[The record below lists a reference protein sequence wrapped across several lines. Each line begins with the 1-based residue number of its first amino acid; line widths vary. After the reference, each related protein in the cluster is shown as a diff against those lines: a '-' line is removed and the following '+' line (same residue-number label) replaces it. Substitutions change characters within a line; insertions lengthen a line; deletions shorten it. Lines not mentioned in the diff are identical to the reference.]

1 MLSNDNGSDVGYMLG
16 LDVIVL
22 DRTAYRSGNGD
33 YEAQFLASGG
43 GGEDVVLSA
52 ADDILPGSIIF
63 TGFLGDTLWG
73 VQTDWRR
80 SHRGRITYPGGGSIG
95 EYRLNRDFVHLPLPI
110 LHLKSHRSVQR
121 ISCSEAMKPWRLGIE
136 YDRPIPRRIAEE
148 AGVRRDAF
156 GIQKM
161 AVTVPMYYETAVTQ
175 VLGKAAEES
184 FKEFAKEKFPLL
196 DIPKMRRRLRLYAAT
211 NWIRERITWRISK
224 MLYVRGLLSAIE
236 PSLADRGRRSISESL
251 LLVHWAVERLRGRYS
266 DAILAHRAR

>member
-1 MLSNDNGSDVGYMLG
+1 
-16 LDVIVL
+16 
-22 DRTAYRSGNGD
+22 
-33 YEAQFLASGG
+33 
-43 GGEDVVLSA
+43 
-52 ADDILPGSIIF
+52 
-63 TGFLGDTLWG
+63 
-73 VQTDWRR
+73 
-80 SHRGRITYPGGGSIG
+80 
-95 EYRLNRDFVHLPLPI
+95 
-110 LHLKSHRSVQR
+110 
-121 ISCSEAMKPWRLGIE
+121 MKPWRLGIE

-211 NWIRERITWRISK
+211 NWLRERIAWRISK
-224 MLYVRGLLSAIE
+224 MPYVRGLLSAIE

-251 LLVHWAVERLRGRYS
+251 LLVHWAVERLRSRYS